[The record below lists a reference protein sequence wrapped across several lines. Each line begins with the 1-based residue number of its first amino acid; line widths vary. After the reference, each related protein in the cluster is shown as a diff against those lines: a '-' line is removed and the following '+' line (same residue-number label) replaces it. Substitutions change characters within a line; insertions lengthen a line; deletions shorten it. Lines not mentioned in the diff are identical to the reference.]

1 MCKSIVSD
9 WNPVWKGFEQIVLN
23 QVTAAIH
30 MTHFVKNLGDK
41 LLVVDVHSVG
51 QNKVCAENNRSHKE
65 TNADT

>member
-30 MTHFVKNLGDK
+30 MTHFVKTLGDK
-41 LLVVDVHSVG
+41 LVDVHSVG

-65 TNADT
+65 TNAGT

>member
-30 MTHFVKNLGDK
+30 MTHFVTNLGDK
-41 LLVVDVHSVG
+41 LEDVHSVG
-51 QNKVCAENNRSHKE
+51 QNKVCAENIRSHKE
-65 TNADT
+65 TNAGT